1 MGELIGSKTEANLLK
16 AFSVESE
23 QRNKYVYFA
32 EVAKKEG
39 LLQIADILKK
49 NALNEEAHAKVWYNI
64 LNSGVG
70 STYDNILEAIE
81 EEAEEYEEMYL
92 EFEMEARKEG
102 FDAIADLFKKV
113 AKIEKGHKEELNKII
128 EMLDNNHIFEK
139 DKETVWECANCGY
152 TVVSKKAP
160 EECEVCKMKKESFRN
175 KQSI

>member
-16 AFSVESE
+16 AFSIESE

-39 LLQIADILKK
+39 LLQVADILQK

-81 EEAEEYEEMYL
+81 EESKKYEEMYF
-92 EFEMEARKEG
+92 EFAIEARKEG
-102 FDAIADLFKKV
+102 FDAIADLFDKV
-113 AKIEKGHKEELNKII
+113 AKIEKGHEEELNRII
-128 EMLDNNHIFEK
+128 EMLDNNQIFERTE
-139 DKETVWECANCGY
+139 ETIWECANCGY

-160 EECEVCKMKKESFRN
+160 EECEVCKLKQESFRN
-175 KQSI
+175 KKSI